1 MARLGDMNTLNSKSK
16 AESAKEQ
23 NLGFSAIPVQR
34 LGQTLDIANAA
45 LFLASPAGN
54 YVSGTNIVVDGG
66 QSLTCP
72 NWAFM
77 SPQFIDMWSKAKL

>member
-23 NLGFSAIPVQR
+23 NLAIPVQR
-34 LGQTLDIANAA
+34 PGKTLDIANVA
-45 LFLASPAGN
+45 LFFASPAGN

-66 QSLTCP
+66 
-72 NWAFM
+72 
-77 SPQFIDMWSKAKL
+77 

>member
-1 MARLGDMNTLNSKSK
+1 MNTLNNKAK
-16 AESAKEQ
+16 AEAATQQ
-23 NLGFSAIPVQR
+23 NFEGTMIPLQR

-45 LFLASPAGN
+45 IFLASPAGN

-72 NWAFM
+72 NIAFIQ
-77 SPQFIDMWSKAKL
+77 PGFVNMWSKAKL